1 MRHTTVGATLVVARL
16 TKLHSQGTQKM
27 YSLKDPGSALNASP
41 QKPVGSQQEPPLQA
55 ARRRRQLHPFFFS
68 MGPVA
73 LCICSVL
80 LIGLMAILY
89 LSQLG
94 QAVSANQQLQDL
106 HQQQATLQR
115 ENQDL
120 VDTISQEQ
128 SPEYIA
134 EHAKS
139 LGLVPADPKT
149 VQILVV
155 RHLKPI
161 RKDDPDLQP

>member
-1 MRHTTVGATLVVARL
+1 
-16 TKLHSQGTQKM
+16 M
-27 YSLKDPGSALNASP
+27 YSLKDRGSALNVSP
-41 QKPVGSQQEPPLQA
+41 QQHAGSQQEPPLQA

-73 LCICSVL
+73 LCVCSVL

-120 VDTISQEQ
+120 VDIISEEQ

-134 EHAKS
+134 DHAKS
-139 LGLVPADPKT
+139 LGLVPVDPKT

-155 RHLKPI
+155 RHLKLIP
-161 RKDDPDLQP
+161 KDDPDMQP